1 MSELSSAAAA
11 IVANATKKLREEG
24 EAAKSRL
31 LDQQFHIGKSFSPR
45 PFVCPPHMCFRSTN
59 RSHPLV
65 CRSLCRPLGSTE
77 DVRPSVLAEECDS
90 RNGTKMAG
98 YD

>member
-31 LDQQFHIGKSFSPR
+31 LDQQFHISR
-45 PFVCPPHMCFRSTN
+45 YAD
-59 RSHPLV
+59 PLV
-65 CRSLCRPLGSTE
+65 LRKAADRQFWPKDVTVEMEKRWLAMIKELRS
-77 DVRPSVLAEECDS
+77 V
-90 RNGTKMAG
+90 
-98 YD
+98 